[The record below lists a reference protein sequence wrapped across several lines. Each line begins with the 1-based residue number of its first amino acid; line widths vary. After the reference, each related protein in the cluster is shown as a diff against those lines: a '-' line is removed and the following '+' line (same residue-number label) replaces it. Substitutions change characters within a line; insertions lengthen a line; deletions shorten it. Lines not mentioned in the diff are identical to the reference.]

1 MELRHKLIKIL
12 IALAVVFFLGYQY
25 YVSVYAAIA
34 TEIATRFDHT
44 EGIEAIG
51 TFIRDEVA
59 VTYDGK
65 GTLHYVLQNGEKVA
79 KNGTIASVF
88 ESDAASAAAT
98 RINEI
103 DEQLTVISEM
113 EGYNNSTAVDVTTIN
128 NRIQKHLNGF
138 VYAAQDGRFEDV
150 DENVSNLLTMMTRK
164 QVATGEQNDF
174 GALKKSLL
182 EEKNSLTKK
191 MGQPKGT
198 ITSENAGY
206 FVTNADGFESMF
218 DVQNLGKYTQEYL
231 KETKATSVS
240 DQIIGKIVFDYEW
253 YLAVPTTLSESK
265 YYKIDEKVTIKTD
278 ITSSPRLTATLHSVN
293 LSKEGDGVV
302 MIFRCNE
309 MNSELASMRNGA
321 VTVIKDEYTG
331 IKVSNKALRHVD
343 GVTGVFV
350 VSGIEAKFVKTEIV
364 YSTEE
369 YAICKLNTGDGTK
382 LRIYD
387 EIIVK
392 GRNLYDGKI
401 IY

>member
-12 IALAVVFFLGYQY
+12 IVVAVVFFIGYQY
-25 YVSVYAAIA
+25 YVSVYAAIS
-34 TEIATRFDHT
+34 TELAARYEHT

-51 TFIRDEVA
+51 TFIRNEVA
-59 VTYDGK
+59 VTYDGS
-65 GTLHYVLQNGEKVA
+65 GTIHFVLKNGEKVA
-79 KNGTIASVF
+79 KDGKIASIY
-88 ESDAASAAAT
+88 ESDAASAAAS

-103 DEQLTVISEM
+103 DEQLAVISEM

-128 NRIQKHLNGF
+128 NRIEKHLNALA
-138 VYAAQDGRFEDV
+138 YASQDGRFSDV
-150 DENVSNLLTMMTRK
+150 QESSSNLLTMMTRK

-174 GALKKSLL
+174 SALKD
-182 EEKNSLTKK
+182 SLTSERESLAKK
-191 MGQPKGT
+191 MGTPKDH

-206 FVTNADGFESMF
+206 FVANADGFESLF
-218 DVQNLGKYTQEYL
+218 TVDDLGQYTQEFL
-231 KETKATSVS
+231 KETNAKSVS
-240 DQIIGKIVFDYEW
+240 ENVIGKIVYDYEW

-278 ITSSPRLTATLHSVN
+278 TTSSPRITATLHSVN
-293 LSKEGDGVV
+293 LSKEGDGAV

-309 MNSELASMRNGA
+309 MNSELATMRTGT

-331 IKVSNKALRHVD
+331 IKVSNNALRHVD

-369 YAICKLNTGDGTK
+369 YSICKLNTGDGTQ